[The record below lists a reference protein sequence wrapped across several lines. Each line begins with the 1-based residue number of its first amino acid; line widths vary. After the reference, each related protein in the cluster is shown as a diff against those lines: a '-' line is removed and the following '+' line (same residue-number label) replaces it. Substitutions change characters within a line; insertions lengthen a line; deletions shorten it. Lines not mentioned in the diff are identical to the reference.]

1 MEVIYSLI
9 PGMMFFGVLFVIF
22 LVWAVKKGQ
31 YEDME
36 GSANRILLDDD
47 EDMMH
52 HPRDAKAGKAEK
64 SNDPAQAA
72 PGDGSAQP

>member
-1 MEVIYSLI
+1 MDVIYSLI
-9 PGMMFFGVLFVIF
+9 PGMMFFGVLLVVV

-47 EDMMH
+47 DDMMLRR
-52 HPRDAKAGKAEK
+52 PDDAKK
-64 SNDPAQAA
+64 SADKK
-72 PGDGSAQP
+72 

>member
-9 PGMMFFGVLFVIF
+9 PGMMFFGVLFVVV

-47 EDMMH
+47 DDMLL
-52 HPRDAKAGKAEK
+52 PQSDETKKRVGADKK
-64 SNDPAQAA
+64 
-72 PGDGSAQP
+72 